1 MALWTICFIG
11 AKNAKCPLTISL
23 RAGESRKKIGA
34 VPVSS
39 TECSLFEYF
48 KLISILHALVLY
60 FNLKLEF
67 GFLIRII
74 MSFNT

>member
-23 RAGESRKKIGA
+23 RAGESRQKIGA
-34 VPVSS
+34 VSS

-74 MSFNT
+74 IPF

>member
-11 AKNAKCPLTISL
+11 AKKCPLTISL
-23 RAGESRKKIGA
+23 RVGESQQKIGA
-34 VPVSS
+34 VSS

-60 FNLKLEF
+60 FNLKLDF

-74 MSFNT
+74 ILF